1 MRKED
6 FAIEKYFSQIKID
19 ELPSHKKAK
28 FKIGDLVKIVFHSDN
43 VFSSYELRD
52 DMALVCEVL
61 YYQCKDYTIITV
73 ADYGNREPYYLIEYK
88 LLPSDSKEQ
97 FRYVSEEHLR
107 NVKND

>member
-1 MRKED
+1 MRKEG
-6 FAIEKYFSQIKID
+6 FVVEKYFSQIKID
-19 ELPSHKKAK
+19 ELPSHKQAK
-28 FKIGDLVKIVFHSDN
+28 FNIGDLVKIVFRSDDG
-43 VFSSYELRD
+43 FSSYELKD

-61 YYQCKDYTIITV
+61 YYECKDYTI
-73 ADYGNREPYYLIEYK
+73 ADYGDREPYYLIEYK